1 MQVEAK
7 YEEIEVFPLG
17 ISKLR
22 VSETLKWIHLEYFD
36 AYLQVLVPLEPKPI
50 NMHQNNLDEAKNE
63 VKCIFA
69 LGF

>member
-1 MQVEAK
+1 MHQNMQVEAK

-36 AYLQVLVPLEPKPI
+36 LEPKTI
-50 NMHQNNLDEAKNE
+50 NMHQNIL
-63 VKCIFA
+63 F
-69 LGF
+69 